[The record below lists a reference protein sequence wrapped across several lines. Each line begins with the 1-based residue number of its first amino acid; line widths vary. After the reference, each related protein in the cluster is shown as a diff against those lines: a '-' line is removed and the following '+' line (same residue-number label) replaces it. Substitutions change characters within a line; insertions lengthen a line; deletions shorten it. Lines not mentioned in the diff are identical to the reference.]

1 MDEKKLSRIER
12 RKGEALSFLSAYEKV
27 GLFRNQ
33 AHLACMTKYLDKLFS
48 GDEFDLKADE
58 VTARRIKEAKENA
71 ARRVP
76 EKASTIAL
84 PVAGC
89 H

>member
-1 MDEKKLSRIER
+1 
-12 RKGEALSFLSAYEKV
+12 
-27 GLFRNQ
+27 
-33 AHLACMTKYLDKLFS
+33 MTKYLDKLFS